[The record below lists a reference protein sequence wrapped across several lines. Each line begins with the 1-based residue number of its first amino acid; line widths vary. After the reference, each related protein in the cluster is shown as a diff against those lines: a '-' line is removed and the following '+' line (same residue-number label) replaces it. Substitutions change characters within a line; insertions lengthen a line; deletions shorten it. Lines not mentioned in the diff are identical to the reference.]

1 MIGSTGLA
9 GCLSS
14 INGSAGCARPATVE
28 AKKADLTKS
37 EAEEISPINFEQV
50 TLEEQ
55 EILETAVEEG
65 QYKRCLDDVEYTPEP
80 LQRLRKRIGEHS
92 QNMHVYLRYDESH
105 YALALI
111 IEDQVYAQFPG

>member
-50 TLEEQ
+50 TLKS
-55 EILETAVEEG
+55 
-65 QYKRCLDDVEYTPEP
+65 KRFSKLQLKRGNIRDV
-80 LQRLRKRIGEHS
+80 
-92 QNMHVYLRYDESH
+92 
-105 YALALI
+105 
-111 IEDQVYAQFPG
+111 